1 MMATLN
7 QPCTAYLG
15 RWTARLLLVFGLILS
30 APTWAHKASDSY
42 LTLKVQG
49 STVTGQWDIALR
61 DIDFALGLDRDGNAE
76 ISWGE
81 LRARQ
86 TDLTAWAQGRLSL
99 QRGGACSL
107 TLLSDQVDEH
117 TDGQYAVLR
126 ISGSCPAASGPLDL
140 NYRLLFDL
148 DALHR
153 GLLNLSLDGVTHT
166 AVLGPTSGAQ
176 QFQGGE
182 ASHWAQFV
190 QYLGEGVWHIWI
202 GFDHILFLL
211 SLLLPAVLVHEARR
225 WRGVSDFSTALRE
238 VLWVVTAFTAAHSI
252 TLTLAALRWVEL
264 PSRVVES
271 AIAASVVLAALNNLI
286 PVVERRRWIVA
297 FVFGLIH
304 GFGFASVLADLGLP
318 QDTLVLSL
326 LGFNLGVEAGQ
337 LAIVAAFLPLAFWL
351 RNSRFY
357 RRGVFVGG
365 SLLTLAL
372 ALVWLLERLF
382 DLKLI
387 SA

>member
-1 MMATLN
+1 MMPTLN
-7 QPCTAYLG
+7 QTLNTRLA
-15 RWTARLLLVFGLILS
+15 RWSTRFLLFLGLILS

-42 LTLKVQG
+42 LTLNVQG
-49 STVTGQWDIALR
+49 AQVTGQWDIALR

-76 ISWGE
+76 ITWGE

-86 TDLTAWAQGRLSL
+86 TELATWAQGRLSL
-99 QRGGACSL
+99 QRGGPCSL
-107 TLLSDQVDEH
+107 ALLGDQVDEH

-126 ISGSCPAASGPLDL
+126 ISGSCPAASGPLDV
-140 NYRLLFDL
+140 NFRLLFDV

-153 GLLNLSLDGVTHT
+153 GLLKLSFDGVTQT

-176 QFQGGE
+176 QFQGGQ
-182 ASHWAQFV
+182 ASRMAQFV

-202 GFDHILFLL
+202 GYDHILFLL
-211 SLLLPAVLVHEARR
+211 ALLLPAVLVHEARR
-225 WRGVSDFSTALRE
+225 WRGVGDFNTALRE
-238 VLWVVTAFTAAHSI
+238 VLWVVTAFTLAHSI

-271 AIAASVVLAALNNLI
+271 AIAASVVLAALNNLM
-286 PVVERRRWIVA
+286 PVVERRRWLVA

-304 GFGFASVLADLGLP
+304 GFGFASVLAELGLP
-318 QDTLVLSL
+318 QETLVLSL

-337 LAIVAAFLPLAFWL
+337 LAIVAAFLPLAYGL

-357 RRGVFVGG
+357 RQGIFVGG

>member
-1 MMATLN
+1 MMTSLNHTRSTRLARWATRFMLF
-7 QPCTAYLG
+7 
-15 RWTARLLLVFGLILS
+15 FGLLLS
-30 APTWAHKASDSY
+30 APAWAHKASDSY
-42 LTLKVQG
+42 LTLNVQG
-49 STVTGQWDIALR
+49 AQVTGQWDIALR

-76 ISWGE
+76 ITWGE

-86 TDLTAWAQGRLSL
+86 TELATWAQGRLSL
-99 QRGGACSL
+99 QRGGPCSL
-107 TLLSDQVDEH
+107 ALLGDQVDEH

-126 ISGSCPAASGPLDL
+126 ISGSCPAASGPLDV
-140 NYRLLFDL
+140 NYRLLFDV

-153 GLLNLSLDGVTHT
+153 GLLKLSFDGVTQT

-176 QFQGGE
+176 QFQGGQ
-182 ASHWAQFV
+182 ASRMAQFV

-202 GFDHILFLL
+202 GYDHILFLL
-211 SLLLPAVLVHEARR
+211 ALLLPAVLVHEARR
-225 WRGVSDFSTALRE
+225 WRGVGDFNTALRE
-238 VLWVVTAFTAAHSI
+238 VLWVVTAFTLAHSI

-271 AIAASVVLAALNNLI
+271 AIAASVVLAALNNLM
-286 PVVERRRWIVA
+286 PVVERRRWLVA

-304 GFGFASVLADLGLP
+304 GFGFASVLAELGLP
-318 QDTLVLSL
+318 QETLVLSL

-337 LAIVAAFLPLAFWL
+337 LAIVAAFLPLAYGL

-357 RRGVFVGG
+357 RQGIFVGG